1 MISQNFRI
9 LRNAAHLTGLL
20 FLKFY
25 SQTCL
30 YALQQQFINYRLK
43 NIYGHPL
50 DFLAQNSYYL
60 IRGQILFTDCP
71 LYLRNERG
79 VILYSFSNF
88 ETIQALPDI
97 VTILELSQ
105 AIGLSH
111 ARTYQLLD
119 ERNIPYIRIQK
130 GSLYSKS
137 FCWKG
142 CPNSRFTPMH
152 PNLMPWQI
160 FPKYFLYST
169 KKQAPVWVS
178 VFLKMIAG
186 SRTGR

>member
-1 MISQNFRI
+1 MIGANVTFTESTYNEETKKREGENGSYNKKTNTITIDVYAGIKGFNVATS
-9 LRNAAHLTGLL
+9 NADSIIS
-20 FLKFY
+20 

-88 ETIQALPDI
+88 ETIQDRNDPG
-97 VTILELSQ
+97 TIPSNWFV
-105 AIGLSH
+105 ACTH
-111 ARTYQLLD
+111 
-119 ERNIPYIRIQK
+119 IPIAGRVK
-130 GSLYSKS
+130 DSLYKD
-137 FCWKG
+137 
-142 CPNSRFTPMH
+142 
-152 PNLMPWQI
+152 
-160 FPKYFLYST
+160 PKKDHYIQRAF
-169 KKQAPVWVS
+169 V
-178 VFLKMIAG
+178 
-186 SRTGR
+186 GRVVPTVALHRCIQT